1 MTTSLAPSQI
11 TRESTSRIVETQ
23 DWTIHY
29 QEAGT
34 GYPVILI
41 HGSGPGASG
50 WSNFS
55 PNIAPLAEKFRVL
68 AIDVPGWGQ
77 SSEVRAQESDSV
89 EALRQFMDEL
99 GIEKAAL
106 VGNSMGGM
114 ISINMAIK
122 YPERVSHLI
131 SMGAP
136 GLVRPQLYSPGGLTE
151 GMKILVEGYKNPTKE
166 VMRELADI
174 MTFDSTLASDEMVT
188 QRAEAAAAN
197 DNHRANFLAGFGKP
211 DGFLRFS
218 QADEIATI
226 TAPSLLIHGR
236 DDRVVHFEH
245 SLQLNTLI
253 PNSRLYLINQCGHW
267 AQLEHS
273 AEFNRIV
280 TDFIGTNQDH
290 SA

>member
-1 MTTSLAPSQI
+1 MTTTIAPTEI
-11 TRESTSRIVETQ
+11 TREATSRTVKTK
-23 DWTIHY
+23 DWDIHY
-29 QEAGT
+29 HEAGT

-41 HGSGPGASG
+41 HGSGPGAGG

-55 PNIAPLAEKFRVL
+55 PNIAPLAENFRVL
-68 AIDVPGWGQ
+68 AIDVPGWGK
-77 SSEVRAQESDSV
+77 SSAVRAQDSDSV

-122 YPERVSHLI
+122 HPERVSHLI

-136 GLVRPQLYSPGGLTE
+136 GLARPQLFSPGGLSE
-151 GMKILVEGYKNPTKE
+151 GMKILLEGYKNPTKD

-174 MTFDSTLASDEMVT
+174 MTFDSTLASEEMVT
-188 QRAEAAAAN
+188 QRAAAAAER
-197 DNHRANFLAGFGKP
+197 DDHRANFLAGFGKP

-218 QADEIATI
+218 EARDIATI

-273 AEFNRIV
+273 EEFNRIV
-280 TDFIGTNQDH
+280 TDFIGTD
-290 SA
+290 

>member
-1 MTTSLAPSQI
+1 MTTSLAAAEI
-11 TRESTSRIVETQ
+11 TQESTSHIVHTK
-23 DWTIHY
+23 DWSIHY
-29 QEAGT
+29 QEAGV
-34 GYPVILI
+34 GYPIILI

-55 PNIAPLAEKFRVL
+55 PNIAPLAENFRVL
-68 AIDVPGWGQ
+68 AIDVPGWGK
-77 SSEVRAQESDSV
+77 SSAVSAQESDSV

-131 SMGAP
+131 TMGAP
-136 GLVRPQLYSPGGLTE
+136 GLFQPQLFSPKGLSE
-151 GMKILVEGYKNPTKE
+151 GMKILIEGYKNPTQE

-174 MTFDSTLASDEMVT
+174 MTFDPAFASDEMVT
-188 QRAEAAAAN
+188 QRAEAAAER
-197 DNHRANFLAGFGKP
+197 DDHRENFLEGFGKP
-211 DGFLRFS
+211 GGFLRFPD
-218 QADEIATI
+218 AKDIATI

-267 AQLEHS
+267 AQLEH
-273 AEFNRIV
+273 AEEFNRIV
-280 TDFIGTNQDH
+280 TDFVGIG
-290 SA
+290 

>member
-1 MTTSLAPSQI
+1 MTSTIIPTDI
-11 TRESTSRIVETQ
+11 TRESTSRTVQTK
-23 DWTIHY
+23 DWNIHY
-29 QEAGT
+29 QEVGT

-41 HGSGPGASG
+41 HGSGPGAGG

-55 PNIAPLAEKFRVL
+55 PNIIPLAQHFRVL
-68 AIDVPGWGQ
+68 AIDVPGWGK
-77 SSEVRAQESDSV
+77 SSAVRAQESDSV

-106 VGNSMGGM
+106 IGNSMGGM
-114 ISINMAIK
+114 IGINMAITH
-122 YPERVSHLI
+122 PERVSHLI

-136 GLVRPQLYSPGGLTE
+136 GLARPQLFSAGGLSE

-174 MTFDSTLASDEMVT
+174 MTFDPAFASEEMVA
-188 QRAEAAAAN
+188 QRAEAAAER
-197 DNHRANFLAGFGKP
+197 DDHRANFLEGFGKP

-218 QADEIATI
+218 EAKDIATI

-236 DDRVVHFEH
+236 DDRVVHFEN

-273 AEFNRIV
+273 EEFNRIV
-280 TDFIGTNQDH
+280 ANFIGID
-290 SA
+290 